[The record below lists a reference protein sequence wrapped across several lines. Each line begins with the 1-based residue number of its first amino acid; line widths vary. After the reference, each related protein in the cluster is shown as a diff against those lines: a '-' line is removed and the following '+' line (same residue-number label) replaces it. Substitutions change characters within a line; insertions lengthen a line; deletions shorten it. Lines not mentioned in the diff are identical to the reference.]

1 MSGNFFCFV
10 DPTILIN
17 VSILYLQTLAR
28 VIGTVVQFSEDQMK
42 QLIAREDKNFVSNFH
57 HEKSTDMDRQGRTER
72 GMCIKGLVW
81 PPL

>member
-1 MSGNFFCFV
+1 MRGVSNKHCLLTFFIGTVVQFSE

-57 HEKSTDMDRQGRTER
+57 HENKYRHRQTRQN
-72 GMCIKGLVW
+72 
-81 PPL
+81 